1 LYDGLLFG
9 HRQSQKVKK
18 LDRKLIIPQEV
29 EFSSLT
35 YIGEENMALT
45 IGLTGGIAS
54 GKSTVTEMIRGLGIP
69 VIDADQIARDVV
81 KAGEEAYEQIIQ
93 TFGQD
98 ILQENGEIDRAKL
111 GAIVFYNEQ
120 ERKKLNAI
128 VHPAVRRRM
137 LAEKEAY
144 VQKGAKTIVLDI
156 PLLFESELTHF
167 IDKIIVVYVDD
178 DIQLERLMKRNG
190 FSEEEALARIRS
202 QMPLHEK
209 VKKAD
214 AVINNNGTIEET
226 KQQLLQILKEWNA
239 L

>member
-1 LYDGLLFG
+1 LHDGLLFG

-190 FSEEEALARIRS
+190 FSKEEALARIRS

>member
-1 LYDGLLFG
+1 
-9 HRQSQKVKK
+9 
-18 LDRKLIIPQEV
+18 
-29 EFSSLT
+29 
-35 YIGEENMALT
+35 MALT

-54 GKSTVTEMIRGLGIP
+54 GKSTVTKMLRGLGIP
-69 VIDADQIARDVV
+69 VIDADQVARDVV
-81 KAGEEAYEQIIQ
+81 KVGGEAYEQIIK

-156 PLLFESELTHF
+156 PLLFESELTHL
-167 IDKIIVVYVDD
+167 IDKIIVVYVDN

-226 KQQLLQILKEWNA
+226 KQQLLRILKEWNA